1 MKLHYS
7 IILLFVHLLNILV
20 TSSYAHNKT
29 KPCITTHI
37 QTTTSRKFSECD
49 IDMRN
54 YDNDQDMKSVKEN
67 FDRQTSER
75 FKKYNKSMIKKRQKY
90 KEQCD
95 KDIQKIIAKYKIEK
109 SLEEKMEK
117 GCLNC
122 GCALGGVATSVGLLG
137 TAVVSE
143 LTKAATGAAV
153 DLAIQEGINAG
164 IEAAITTLKDTSA
177 FVGLKDMPWSN
188 LMNAGN
194 YNTVDELLKLV
205 AAVIESTGENC
216 ASNSENL
223 GQLCNA
229 ISANIDGWFS
239 PIAQAGE
246 KATTAKVAIVKA
258 AELAKV
264 TTTST
269 SSYFAIAYSVIA
281 ILIIVL
287 IMVII
292 HLILRYR
299 RKKKMNK
306 KLQYTKLLN

>member
-1 MKLHYS
+1 MKLYYYK
-7 IILLFVHLLNILV
+7 ILLFYLLLNIL
-20 TSSYAHNKT
+20 AHNKN
-29 KPCITTHI
+29 KSYITPHTP
-37 QTTTSRKFSECD
+37 TTTSRVLIECN
-49 IDMRN
+49 IYMPN
-54 YDNDQDMKSVKEN
+54 YDNYPDMKSVKEN

-117 GCLNC
+117 GCLKC

-177 FVGLKDMPWSN
+177 FVGLKDVSWSN
-188 LMNAGN
+188 LMNGGN
-194 YNTVDELLKLV
+194 YNTVDELLKVV
-205 AAVIESTGENC
+205 AAAIESTGENC
-216 ASNSENL
+216 ATDSENL
-223 GQLCNA
+223 SQLCNA
-229 ISANIDGWFS
+229 ISANIDGWLS

-246 KATTAKVAIVKA
+246 KATTARVAIVKA
-258 AELAKV
+258 EELAKV
-264 TTTST
+264 TSTST